1 MADIVIS
8 ATDKRNTTYSKTLPF
23 IKYDKP
29 KIEII
34 GIDNGIILDD
44 TIVVFPNESILK
56 VKVSSPIGL
65 TKVVYA
71 INGNEQVINLNGD
84 KEYILNIHIAY

>member
-1 MADIVIS
+1 MANIVIS
-8 ATDKRNTTYSKTLPF
+8 AIDKRNTTYSKTIPF

-29 KIEII
+29 KVEII
-34 GIDNGIILDD
+34 GVDNGMLVDD
-44 TIVVFPNESILK
+44 TIVVFPNESIVK

-71 INGNEQVINLNGD
+71 IDGNEQVINLNGD
-84 KEYILNIHIAY
+84 KEYILNIRIAY